1 MKEIQDHSLLKIK
14 VLHDAIEQ
22 GSATFNVKRVI
33 LAPFPL
39 NKIHVESQNIW
50 PPYKDNTAYS

>member
-22 GSATFNVKRVI
+22 GSATFNVKE
-33 LAPFPL
+33 LFGPFPT
-39 NKIHVESQNIW
+39 E
-50 PPYKDNTAYS
+50 